1 MKIKSSTINTVL
13 VGGAILAAI
22 AFGIAGLGGSST
34 TDSSTSQ
41 STVQNDGVQIIE
53 VTAKNGY
60 RPGTIT
66 AKANTPGILR
76 VKTNSTFDCSSSLS
90 IPKLGF
96 NKLLPLTGNTDI
108 TVPAQAPNTEIYAT
122 CSMGMYGFVIKFV

>member
-1 MKIKSSTINTVL
+1 ML
-13 VGGAILAAI
+13 VGVAIVAAVI
-22 AFGIAGLGGSST
+22 FGIAGLGSKSV
-34 TDSSTSQ
+34 TDSSSAQ
-41 STVQNDGVQIIE
+41 STVQTDGVQIIE

-60 RPGTIT
+60 RPGTVT

-76 VKTNSTFDCSSSLS
+76 IKTNSTFDCSSSLS

-96 NKLLPLTGNTDI
+96 NKLLPLTGSTDI
-108 TVPAQAPNTEIYAT
+108 PVPAQAANTEIYAT